1 MLLSETF
8 PNIWGRNGALMKNVT
23 IKDIA
28 RICKVGVSTV
38 SRAINND
45 SGISEETR
53 ERILETAR
61 KYHYVPNTSARNLGA
76 AETNTIAVL
85 VYSVTNIFFSA
96 MYGMFQSELE
106 NRGYDYLLH
115 SVKDTQDIVSEGIR
129 LVKEKRLKGII
140 FLGGWIDPTKMRL
153 GDIPVPYVFCTV
165 YQDVELP
172 GTSSPS
178 VGIDDVEEGR
188 HIVEYLI
195 KKGHER
201 IAIIAGVEG
210 DRATGAGRL
219 KGYKQ
224 ALEAAGLPIDE
235 RLICHMKK
243 NLEEFTAEN
252 GYAVCKE
259 LLEKNID
266 FTALFCVSDL
276 TAIGAYRAIYE
287 SGRTIPGD
295 ISVVGFD
302 GIELGGYIEPPITT
316 MHQPRD
322 RMVTETVRILAEKI
336 DGEEKNEQ
344 LVLKA
349 KLLERSSVADIS

>member
-1 MLLSETF
+1 M
-8 PNIWGRNGALMKNVT
+8 NNVT

-45 SGISEETR
+45 TGISEETR
-53 ERILETAR
+53 NRILETVK

-85 VYSVTNIFFSA
+85 VYSVTNIFFSS
-96 MYGMFQSELE
+96 MYGMFQTELE
-106 NRGYDYLLH
+106 KKGYDYILH
-115 SVKDTQDIVSEGIR
+115 SVKDTQDIVAEGIR

-153 GDIPVPYVFCTV
+153 EDIPVPYVFCTV
-165 YQDVELP
+165 YQDIELP
-172 GTSSPS
+172 KSDSAS
-178 VGIDDVEEGR
+178 VGIDDIEEGR
-188 HIVEYLI
+188 RIVEYLI
-195 KKGHER
+195 ERGHTR
-201 IAIIAGVEG
+201 IAIIGGVEG

-219 KGYKQ
+219 RGYRE
-224 ALEAAGLPIDE
+224 ALEGAGIPVDE
-235 RLICHMKK
+235 RLIRHMKK
-243 NLEEFTAEN
+243 NLEEFTAKN

-259 LLEKNID
+259 LLETGLE

-276 TAIGAYRAIYE
+276 TAVGAYRAIYE
-287 SGRTIPGD
+287 SGRRIPDD

-302 GIELGGYIEPPITT
+302 GIELGDYIEPPITT

-322 RMVTETVRILAEKI
+322 QMVIETVRVLTGMI
-336 DGEEKNEQ
+336 DGTSRAEQ
-344 LVLKA
+344 VVLKA
-349 KLLERSSVADIS
+349 DLLERASTRRL

>member
-1 MLLSETF
+1 
-8 PNIWGRNGALMKNVT
+8 MKNIT

-53 ERILETAR
+53 ERILETAK

-76 AETNTIAVL
+76 TETNTVAVL

-96 MYGMFQSELE
+96 MYGMFQTQLE
-106 NRGYDYLLH
+106 DRGYDYLLH
-115 SVKDTQDIVSEGIR
+115 SVKDTQDIVAEGIR

-140 FLGGWIDPTKMRL
+140 FLGGWIDPDKMRL
-153 GDIPVPYVFCTV
+153 DDIPVPYVFCTV
-165 YQDVELP
+165 YQDIDLP
-172 GTSSPS
+172 KSDSPS
-178 VGIDDVEEGR
+178 VGIDDVKEGR
-188 HIVEYLI
+188 RIVEYLI

-243 NLEEFTAEN
+243 NLEEFTAAN

-259 LLEKNID
+259 LIEKGID

-276 TAIGAYRAIYE
+276 TAIGAYRAIYD
-287 SGRTIPGD
+287 SDRRIPED
-295 ISVVGFD
+295 ISVAGFD
-302 GIELGGYIEPPITT
+302 GIELGEYIEPPITT
-316 MHQPRD
+316 IRQPRD
-322 RMVTETVRILAEKI
+322 KMVVETVRILSEKI
-336 DGEEKNEQ
+336 EGVDKNEQ
-344 LVLKA
+344 LVLKG
-349 KLLERSSVADIS
+349 KLLERASIADITK

>member
-1 MLLSETF
+1 
-8 PNIWGRNGALMKNVT
+8 MKNVT

-28 RICKVGVSTV
+28 RICNVGVSTV

-45 SGISEETR
+45 AGISEETR

-76 AETNTIAVL
+76 TETNTIAVL
-85 VYSVTNIFFSA
+85 VYSVTNIFFSS

-106 NRGYDYLLH
+106 NRGYDYILH
-115 SVKDTQDIVSEGIR
+115 SVKDTQDIVAEGIR

-140 FLGGWIDPTKMRL
+140 FLGGWIDPVKMRL

-165 YQDVELP
+165 YQDISLP
-172 GTSSPS
+172 KSDSPS
-178 VGIDDVEEGR
+178 VGIDDVKEGR
-188 HIVEYLI
+188 RIVEYLI
-195 KKGHER
+195 EKGHKR

-219 KGYKQ
+219 RGYKQ
-224 ALEAAGLPIDE
+224 ALEAAGLPVDE

-243 NLEEFTAEN
+243 NLEEFTAKN

-259 LLEKNID
+259 LLEKGVD

-276 TAIGAYRAIYE
+276 TAIGAYRAIYD
-287 SGRTIPGD
+287 SGRRIPDD

-302 GIELGGYIEPPITT
+302 GIELGDYIEPPITT
-316 MHQPRD
+316 MVQPRD
-322 RMVTETVRILAEKI
+322 KMVIESVRILTEKI
-336 DGEEKNEQ
+336 DGTADEDQ
-344 LVLKA
+344 IVLKA
-349 KLLERSSVADIS
+349 ELAERDSVRQL